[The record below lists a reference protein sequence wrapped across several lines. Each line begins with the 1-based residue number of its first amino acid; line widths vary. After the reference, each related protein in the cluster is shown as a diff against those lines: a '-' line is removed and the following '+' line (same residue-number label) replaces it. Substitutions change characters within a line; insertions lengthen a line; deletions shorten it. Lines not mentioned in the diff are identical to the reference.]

1 VDRLLSIKEPS
12 QLSRRRAL
20 SSASASEISFQN
32 GRARCVLICASCGD
46 EGVVV
51 EVRAPKSPQ
60 THFGDLLPSETS
72 LQPPTRKKMAQTS
85 TSPSRYSHLETLFG
99 ARTRDRIRNCSVL
112 VIGTGGI
119 GCELL
124 KNLVCTGFGNYHH
137 IDTSNLNRQ
146 FLFQKK
152 HLKRP
157 KAIVARETASAF
169 NPDVTIHALH
179 ANVMDPQ
186 FDQAYF
192 KSFDLVL
199 NALDNLAAR
208 RHVNKMCVMTKVPL
222 IESGT
227 AGYNGQV
234 QPIRSYVPFAQH
246 HLRPYI
252 ASSGRRTTFSHNC
265 LDPKMK
271 MKERIWTK
279 LSKMAKAVSPCMW
292 RNSVLHLKEASIRAD
307 SRLPSIENSE
317 EVETLKEEVK
327 RMKEIRAQLDS
338 PEMSKIV
345 FEKLFQEDIKRLL
358 MMEDMWEHRRAPT
371 PLNYDQ
377 LASQELNQPDNGH
390 QNQQAVPSAGCLKDQ
405 QTLTLKNSFDLFCS
419 SLLALGKR
427 IQSDAA
433 HEPLRWDKDD
443 DDALDFVTAASNLRA
458 TIFDI
463 SQKTRFD
470 VKEMAGNIIPAIATT
485 NSAVSAL
492 IVFQAINILSQS
504 KEQDKTT
511 QKDIEA
517 NEGGQPD
524 HLPRIAACRP
534 WYSKTAERMIV
545 AGSID
550 PPNPH
555 CEVCQVVYSTVHVHP
570 DCTLKEFIKQV
581 LKGKLYDDEDEESI
595 TIQEGDRLLYDPDY
609 TDNSIKTFK
618 ELSLIDGQVERV
630 LRITDEAEHY
640 VPLMF
645 TISKSSAPTTADK
658 ILVEDL
664 PDILPHRP
672 APKPVSKPASDLGD
686 NSDIE
691 QVDAQNGSNGTKK
704 RRTGPAV
711 SGSNKDDDIIV
722 VIDQLDDDH
731 SNPRPTKKIKL
742 DQHQSNHPVSN
753 DLVEIVE
760 IS

>member
-1 VDRLLSIKEPS
+1 MECYDCQPKPLPKTFPVCTIRSTPS
-12 QLSRRRAL
+12 TAIHCIVWAKDYL
-20 SSASASEISFQN
+20 F
-32 GRARCVLICASCGD
+32 
-46 EGVVV
+46 
-51 EVRAPKSPQ
+51 PQ
-60 THFGDLLPSETS
+60 
-72 LQPPTRKKMAQTS
+72 
-85 TSPSRYSHLETLFG
+85 LFG
-99 ARTRDRIRNCSVL
+99 PEDENEGADLDEAVKNGESV
-112 VIGTGGI
+112 
-119 GCELL
+119 
-124 KNLVCTGFGNYHH
+124 K
-137 IDTSNLNRQ
+137 
-146 FLFQKK
+146 
-152 HLKRP
+152 
-157 KAIVARETASAF
+157 
-169 NPDVTIHALH
+169 
-179 ANVMDPQ
+179 
-186 FDQAYF
+186 
-192 KSFDLVL
+192 
-199 NALDNLAAR
+199 
-208 RHVNKMCVMTKVPL
+208 
-222 IESGT
+222 
-227 AGYNGQV
+227 
-234 QPIRSYVPFAQH
+234 
-246 HLRPYI
+246 
-252 ASSGRRTTFSHNC
+252 
-265 LDPKMK
+265 
-271 MKERIWTK
+271 
-279 LSKMAKAVSPCMW
+279 
-292 RNSVLHLKEASIRAD
+292 
-307 SRLPSIENSE
+307 

-371 PLNYDQ
+371 PLNYDE
-377 LASQELNQPDNGH
+377 LASQELNQPENGH
-390 QNQQAVPSAGCLKDQ
+390 QNQQVVPGASGLKDQ
-405 QTLTLKNSFDLFCS
+405 QTLTLKKSFDLFCS

-427 IQSDAA
+427 IQSDTT

-443 DDALDFVTAASNLRA
+443 NDALDFVTAASNLRA

-463 SQKTRFD
+463 PQKTRFD

-511 QKDIEA
+511 QIDA
-517 NEGGQPD
+517 EGGQPD

-555 CEVCQVVYSTVHVHP
+555 CEVCQVVYSTIHVHP
-570 DCTLKEFIKQV
+570 DCTLKEFITQV

-630 LRITDEAEHY
+630 LRITDEAEQY

-645 TISKSSAPTTADK
+645 TISKSAPTTADE

-664 PDILPHRP
+664 PEILPNRP
-672 APKPVSKPASDLGD
+672 APKLVSKPASDLGD

-691 QVDAQNGSNGTKK
+691 QVDAQNSSNGTKK

-711 SGSNKDDDIIV
+711 SGSYKDDDLIV
-722 VIDQLDDDH
+722 VIDQLDDDN

-742 DQHQSNHPVSN
+742 DQNQSNCPVSN

-760 IS
+760 IV

>member
-1 VDRLLSIKEPS
+1 MVKSS
-12 QLSRRRAL
+12 QFEVVRW
-20 SSASASEISFQN
+20 SAMIVSQN
-32 GRARCVLICASCGD
+32 HY
-46 EGVVV
+46 
-51 EVRAPKSPQ
+51 PK
-60 THFGDLLPSETS
+60 HFL
-72 LQPPTRKKMAQTS
+72 
-85 TSPSRYSHLETLFG
+85 
-99 ARTRDRIRNCSVL
+99 
-112 VIGTGGI
+112 
-119 GCELL
+119 
-124 KNLVCTGFGNYHH
+124 
-137 IDTSNLNRQ
+137 
-146 FLFQKK
+146 
-152 HLKRP
+152 
-157 KAIVARETASAF
+157 
-169 NPDVTIHALH
+169 
-179 ANVMDPQ
+179 
-186 FDQAYF
+186 
-192 KSFDLVL
+192 
-199 NALDNLAAR
+199 
-208 RHVNKMCVMTKVPL
+208 
-222 IESGT
+222 
-227 AGYNGQV
+227 
-234 QPIRSYVPFAQH
+234 YVPFAQH

-252 ASSGRRTTFSHNC
+252 VSSGRRTTFSRESAQFNQSQVMSSNRIHTYHHYDVNRVNRQLFGPEDENEGAD
-265 LDPKMK
+265 LD
-271 MKERIWTK
+271 E
-279 LSKMAKAVSPCMW
+279 AVK
-292 RNSVLHLKEASIRAD
+292 NGESVK
-307 SRLPSIENSE
+307 

-345 FEKLFQEDIKRLL
+345 FEKLFQEDIQRLL
-358 MMEDMWEHRRAPT
+358 MME
-371 PLNYDQ
+371 
-377 LASQELNQPDNGH
+377 
-390 QNQQAVPSAGCLKDQ
+390 VPSAGCLKDQ

-463 SQKTRFD
+463 LKRHGSTSK
-470 VKEMAGNIIPAIATT
+470 IPAIATT

-492 IVFQAINILSQS
+492 IVFQAIKILSQS

-570 DCTLKEFIKQV
+570 DCTLKEFMKQV

-595 TIQEGDRLLYDPDY
+595 TIQEGDRL
-609 TDNSIKTFK
+609 F
-618 ELSLIDGQVERV
+618 
-630 LRITDEAEHY
+630 
-640 VPLMF
+640 
-645 TISKSSAPTTADK
+645 SAPTTADK

>member
-1 VDRLLSIKEPS
+1 
-12 QLSRRRAL
+12 
-20 SSASASEISFQN
+20 
-32 GRARCVLICASCGD
+32 
-46 EGVVV
+46 
-51 EVRAPKSPQ
+51 
-60 THFGDLLPSETS
+60 
-72 LQPPTRKKMAQTS
+72 MAQTS

-99 ARTRDRIRNCSVL
+99 PRTRDRIRNCSVL
-112 VIGTGGI
+112 VIGAGGI

-124 KNLVCTGFGNYHH
+124 KNLVCTGFGN
-137 IDTSNLNRQ
+137 ITIVDLDTVDTSNLNRQ

-152 HLKRP
+152 HVKRP

-234 QPIRSYVPFAQH
+234 QPIRSGKMECYDCQPKP
-246 HLRPYI
+246 LPK
-252 ASSGRRTTFSHNC
+252 TFPVCTIRSTPSTAIHCIVWAKDYLFPQLFGPEDENEGAD
-265 LDPKMK
+265 LD
-271 MKERIWTK
+271 E
-279 LSKMAKAVSPCMW
+279 AVK
-292 RNSVLHLKEASIRAD
+292 NGESVK
-307 SRLPSIENSE
+307 

-377 LASQELNQPDNGH
+377 LASQELNQPENGH
-390 QNQQAVPSAGCLKDQ
+390 QNQQAVPSAGGLKDQ

-492 IVFQAINILSQS
+492 IVFQAIKILSQS

-618 ELSLIDGQVERV
+618 ELNLIDGQVERV
-630 LRITDEAEHY
+630 LRITDEAEQY
-640 VPLMF
+640 VPLMC